1 MGYLIDD
8 GVVGWRHRL
17 NGHEFEQSP
26 ELVIDRVWC
35 GTVPGVAK
43 SQTWLND
50 LTDLNWEDISLKMEE
65 YSKSALKSLSSVGY
79 ILGKSNFSEFKKIE
93 VLLNNIFYH
102 NDMRLDQLWRK
113 KI

>member
-1 MGYLIDD
+1 
-8 GVVGWRHRL
+8 
-17 NGHEFEQSP
+17 
-26 ELVIDRVWC
+26 
-35 GTVPGVAK
+35 
-43 SQTWLND
+43 
-50 LTDLNWEDISLKMEE
+50 MEE

-102 NDMRLDQLWRK
+102 NDMILDQLWRK